1 LSTYLINHLRIPGGV
16 PLTDTATQAPSLD
29 RARIALE
36 EQLKLAA
43 ELQRRLLPP
52 IPREALNYRWCARM
66 VPAYEVG
73 GDFYDFL
80 QVSDHSVLVMVGDV
94 SGKGIPAALMQS
106 ALKVLFRVHAASTTD
121 PAALAARM
129 SAGLLEETG
138 GLPYATAILARFDR
152 APARLTFVNAGH
164 PAGFLVRD
172 GEPIALGSTG
182 MPLGLWADT
191 TYDAPS
197 VDLFPDDLGVFVTD
211 GITEALEGTAFSL
224 RDVLRR
230 AAWSGVGEPSDLCAY
245 LQHVAAMSPG
255 PPGAGDWQDDRTSLS
270 FRVLHPR

>member
-1 LSTYLINHLRIPGGV
+1 M
-16 PLTDTATQAPSLD
+16 TATENRLSDMPAQAPSLD

-43 ELQRRLLPP
+43 ELQRRLLPA
-52 IPREALNYRWCARM
+52 IPADTLDYRWCATM

-80 QVSDHSVLVMVGDV
+80 QVEGHSVLVIVGDV

-121 PAALAARM
+121 PAALAARI

-138 GLPYATAILARFDR
+138 GLPYATAILARLDR
-152 APARLTFVNAGH
+152 APARMTLVNAGH
-164 PAGFLVRD
+164 PPGFLMRD

-182 MPLGLWADT
+182 MPLGLWTDT
-191 TYDAPS
+191 RYEAVS
-197 VDLFPDDLGVFVTD
+197 VGLFPDDLGVFVTD
-211 GITEALEGTAFSL
+211 GITEALEGTPTSL
-224 RDVLRR
+224 QDVLRE
-230 AAWSGVGEPSDLCAY
+230 AARSGVAEPSDLCAH
-245 LQHVAAMSPG
+245 LQRVAAMSPG

-270 FRVLHPR
+270 FRVLHSR